1 MAAGSSATLEV
12 SSGAIWFGGAPCGSA
27 TTTNTDTI
35 NIAGHVGTVE
45 DLVVSM
51 LGGEFAP
58 GATAETSPNLSEIE
72 INVSLGDT
80 TDELTVAGTSGADTI
95 RLGTL
100 GVNLNADTDRDIS
113 FAQVP
118 NEVTI
123 YGGSGANTLSAK
135 GGFGSGQIYAGK
147 AVIINGNDGGLI
159 QGGAGSDELSGG
171 SGNEL
176 IEGQD
181 GDDVMDGGAGNDQ
194 LLGQGGNDTMTGGAG
209 ADEFLGATGNDTMHA
224 DDDEADV
231 SINGGA
237 DVDTAYYDNGIDPNP
252 TATEN
257 PIPS

>member
-12 SSGAIWFGGAPCGSA
+12 SSGAIWFGGAPCGAA

-58 GATAETSPNLSEIE
+58 GATAEVSPNLSEIE

-95 RLGTL
+95 RLGQS
-100 GVNLNADTDRDIS
+100 GVNLNSDTDRDIS

-118 NEVTI
+118 NVVTI
-123 YGGSGANTLSAK
+123 YGGSGNNTLSAK
-135 GGFGSGQIYAGK
+135 GGFGSGTIYLGK
-147 AVIINGNDGGLI
+147 AVIINGDDGGLI
-159 QGGAGSDELSGG
+159 QGGSGNDELQGG
-171 SGNEL
+171 AGHEQ
-176 IEGQD
+176 IEGQN
-181 GDDVMDGGAGNDQ
+181 GDDTIDGGAGNDV

-209 ADEFLGATGNDTMHA
+209 SDEFLGATGNDTMHA
-224 DDDEADV
+224 NDGEADV
-231 SINGGA
+231 TINGGSE
-237 DVDTAYYDNGIDPNP
+237 VDTAFYDNGIDPNP
-252 TATEN
+252 VATEN